1 MADERRP
8 REQRF
13 ERRMSDAEALMW
25 NVEKDPWLNPN
36 GGVIVVCDGAIDAV
50 DFERRIAFAV
60 SEVPRLRER
69 VVSTF
74 GRWTP
79 PVWRP
84 DPEFDL
90 SYHVR
95 RVGLAAPG
103 TTRALLDL
111 VVQLYQDPFDRSRPL
126 WQFFI
131 IDGLE
136 GGRSALLWKIHH
148 AISDGIGMGYLA
160 EYHIQRSIDAD
171 PAPEVDLDAV
181 VAEAVGLDAAASER
195 PPVATALAATAGHV
209 VRRQAGISRRL
220 MGEVAMWGAD
230 PNRVV
235 DLVNGVTKTVRQT
248 RGQLF
253 TGGGSEASGS
263 PLWQQRS
270 RHRHLEV
277 FDIPLEPASAAAKR
291 LGGSVND
298 FFIAGAVDGVVAYH
312 ERAGTPINVV
322 NLSFVVSTRTDKAIG
337 GNSFTPT
344 RLQVSGGKMS
354 PQERLAEVRDR
365 MAAKRAEVTG
375 QGMMSNLAGIANLL
389 PTSLVT
395 RAARAQARRQDF
407 ATSNVR
413 GSRTERFVSGVRISA
428 QYAFGPVAG
437 TAFNLTTV
445 SYNGQLGCGLFVD
458 PAAVSDPAE
467 LRDDMIAAYQQL
479 IGNRH
484 RQPSPRASVSENDR
498 SRRRSRTQTTRSG
511 STVAKRDPK
520 LIRAWA
526 TDNGIAVAA
535 RGRIPGEV
543 ERQYHEASRRS

>member
-1 MADERRP
+1 MADEPGP

-13 ERRMSDAEALMW
+13 ERRMTDAEALMW

-36 GGVIVVCDGAIDAV
+36 GGVLVICDRPIDPV

-60 SEVPRLRER
+60 AQVPRLRER
-69 VVSTF
+69 VVSTL
-74 GRWTP
+74 GRWSP

-90 SYHVR
+90 SFHVR
-95 RVGLAAPG
+95 QIGVTGPG

-136 GGRSALLWKIHH
+136 GGTSALFWKIHH

-160 EYHIQRSIDAD
+160 EYHIQRTRDAD
-171 PAPEVDLDAV
+171 KVPDVDLNAV
-181 VAEAVGLDAAASER
+181 VAAAVALDESGSDR
-195 PPVATALAATAGHV
+195 PAVPTAIATTAGHLM
-209 VRRQAGISRRL
+209 RRQAGISRRV
-220 MGEVAMWGAD
+220 MSEMAMWGAD
-230 PNRVV
+230 PTRVV
-235 DLVNGVTKTVRQT
+235 DVVNSVTSTVRQA
-248 RGQLF
+248 RGQMF
-253 TGGGSEASGS
+253 TGGGSDSSGS
-263 PLWQQRS
+263 PLWRERS
-270 RHRHLEV
+270 RQRHLEV
-277 FDIPLEPASAAAKR
+277 FDIPLEPASAAAKQ
-291 LGGSVND
+291 LGGSIND
-298 FFIAGAVDGVVAYH
+298 FFITGAVNGVIAYH
-312 ERAGTPINVV
+312 ERAGAPITTV

-344 RLQVSGGKMS
+344 RLQVPVEKMTS
-354 PQERLAEVRDR
+354 AERFADIRDR
-365 MAAKRAEVTG
+365 MSAKRAEVTG
-375 QGMMSNLAGIANLL
+375 RGMMATLAGVANLL

-413 GSRTERFVSGVRISA
+413 GARGERFVSGARVES

-458 PAAVSDPAE
+458 PVAVTEPAQ
-467 LRDDMIAAYQQL
+467 LRDDMAAAYREL
-479 IGNRH
+479 IAG
-484 RQPSPRASVSENDR
+484 
-498 SRRRSRTQTTRSG
+498 SRTR
-511 STVAKRDPK
+511 
-520 LIRAWA
+520 
-526 TDNGIAVAA
+526 
-535 RGRIPGEV
+535 
-543 ERQYHEASRRS
+543 